1 MAREHV
7 ATYAHSPGS
16 DTRIRLEVDRG
27 GIVQALENRTIVA
40 GTTTWVR
47 DISEPPPIRTEME
60 LIDKLY
66 QGARHHGYLQA
77 LLKAWACVVRLRG
90 AGEIGR
96 G

>member
-7 ATYAHSPGS
+7 ATYAHAPSS
-16 DTRIRLEVDRG
+16 DTRIRLEVDRD
-27 GIVQALENRTIVA
+27 GITQALETRTALA
-40 GTTTWVR
+40 GHTSWVR
-47 DISEPPPIRTEME
+47 DVHEPPPIRTEAE

-77 LLKAWACVVRLRG
+77 LLKAWAAVVRLRG
-90 AGEIGR
+90 GGEIGR